1 MTENVKG
8 GTMRKRFSGTWAL
21 VLMLALLAAGCG
33 GNTKGRGE
41 QSGGGETSGDGETAQ
56 EEKRMSTPEDT
67 FNMFKEA
74 VASGEFEK
82 MYDCFSSKQQKQYD
96 AQVPQLQKAIAA
108 HLNKP
113 ADKAKLA
120 KLGIT
125 DEKIKNMKGRD
136 VMRISL
142 AMGQVMAEM
151 FTPKGKPV
159 PDTVKE
165 MQAEIAKTK
174 LVSSKINADGKTAVV
189 VVQNPKG
196 KTEDSQM
203 VLENGQWKLEEKENK
218 KQK

>member
-1 MTENVKG
+1 MK
-8 GTMRKRFSGTWAL
+8 KRILRAWLVVFIAAL
-21 VLMLALLAAGCG
+21 FMAGCG
-33 GNTKGRGE
+33 GN
-41 QSGGGETSGDGETAQ
+41 SGGGGDKAGNGETSGGGETAQ

-113 ADKAKLA
+113 ADKAKLS
-120 KLGIT
+120 KLGLS

-136 VMRISL
+136 VMRVSL

-174 LVSSKINADGKTAVV
+174 FVSSKINADGKTAVV

-203 VLENGQWKLEEKENK
+203 VLENGQWKLEEKESK